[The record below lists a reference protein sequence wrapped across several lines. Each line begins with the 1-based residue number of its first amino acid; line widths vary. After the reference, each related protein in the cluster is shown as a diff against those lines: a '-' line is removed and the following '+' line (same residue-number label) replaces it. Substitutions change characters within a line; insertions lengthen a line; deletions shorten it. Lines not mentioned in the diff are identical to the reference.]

1 MGVTC
6 INGGHTIASF
16 IFPVVRSVSD
26 LSQKESFMSL
36 KAVNTVNMT
45 SMCCLHHAVGNVV
58 SSVIGR
64 PAMVLLLSLQLTD
77 PASHNMN

>member
-1 MGVTC
+1 MVDIC
-6 INGGHTIASF
+6 IASF

-26 LSQKESFMSL
+26 LSQKEFSMSL

-64 PAMVLLLSLQLTD
+64 PAMVLVLSLQLTD
-77 PASHNMN
+77 PWQS

>member
-1 MGVTC
+1 VVD
-6 INGGHTIASF
+6 IYIASL

-26 LSQKESFMSL
+26 LSQKEFSMSL

-58 SSVIGR
+58 SNVIG
-64 PAMVLLLSLQLTD
+64 VCVCLSLSLSFCIS
-77 PASHNMN
+77 PE

>member
-1 MGVTC
+1 MVDIC
-6 INGGHTIASF
+6 VASF

-26 LSQKESFMSL
+26 LSQKEFSMSL

-58 SSVIGR
+58 SSIFGR
-64 PAMVLLLSLQLTD
+64 PAMVLVLSLQLID
-77 PASHNMN
+77 PWQS

>member
-1 MGVTC
+1 MLDIC
-6 INGGHTIASF
+6 IASF

-26 LSQKESFMSL
+26 LFQKEFSMNL

-58 SSVIGR
+58 SSIFGR
-64 PAMVLLLSLQLTD
+64 PAMVLLHSLQY
-77 PASHNMN
+77 PWQS